1 MYTPGKVVKAGSLTD
16 KTGDPAHAK
25 TYVIDMNQDSPAW
38 RPVADMNFPRTYH
51 VLTLLPDGTVL
62 VTGGSRVKDR
72 GVDANAVLEAEIWSP
87 TLESW
92 TIAAAAQVPRLYHE
106 SAVLLPDGR
115 VLSAGSGF
123 SVGGEPY

>member
-1 MYTPGKVVKAGSLTD
+1 
-16 KTGDPAHAK
+16 
-25 TYVIDMNQDSPAW
+25 MNQASPDW
-38 RPVADMNFPRTYH
+38 RPVADMNFPRSYH

-92 TIAAAAQVPRLYHE
+92 TIAAAAQVTRQSHK
-106 SAVLLPDGR
+106 
-115 VLSAGSGF
+115 
-123 SVGGEPY
+123 GGEPY